1 MVHQGLS
8 DSIHFKTPLEPSHTE
23 PTSIYAQI
31 NISHELLAPRHLNL
45 RRACNAMEL
54 RQIGTIRTP
63 FKPGESLPIQSS
75 KSIVKGTAELEPE
88 YMDGLRSLDG
98 FSHIILLYWFHRA
111 KSSSLIVTPYLDEQA
126 HGVFATR
133 SPFRP
138 NPIGIS
144 VVRLENIE
152 RNILNISCVDMAD
165 GTPVLDIKPYVPG
178 LNPREG
184 VRLGWLQG
192 KVKGMNESKSGE
204 R

>member
-1 MVHQGLS
+1 
-8 DSIHFKTPLEPSHTE
+8 
-23 PTSIYAQI
+23 
-31 NISHELLAPRHLNL
+31 
-45 RRACNAMEL
+45 MEL

-133 SPFRP
+133 APARP
-138 NPIGIS
+138 NPIGLS
-144 VVRLENIE
+144 VVKLLEIE
-152 RNILNISCVDMAD
+152 GSSIIFEGADMLD
-165 GTPVLDIKPYVPG
+165 ETPLLDIKPYVPG
-178 LNPREG
+178 FDYWP
-184 VRLGWLQG
+184 VTSLGWLEGRDDAQR
-192 KVKGMNESKSGE
+192 SYKSDD
-204 R
+204 RFHQ